1 MAKTAVRTK
10 TKKKRQFDFIWE
22 GVNAKRIKSGGELE
36 AASIT
41 EARALLRK
49 QGIRVKK
56 VKRKP
61 KPLFARGKPVKP
73 ADISFASRQMA
84 TMIGAGIPVA
94 QTLKAIGKGHESAS
108 MEKLMMNLSSDVE
121 SGTALSVALGK
132 HKKYFDRL
140 YTSMVEAGE
149 ESGKLDTLLD
159 RVATYKEKMEIIK
172 SKVKSAMMYPMIVLA
187 IATIVIILL
196 LLFVIPQF
204 ESLFSS
210 FGADLPTLTRLVVN
224 ASGWI
229 QAKWWIF
236 FLFIFAISVVFM
248 FFYRRS
254 HKFRFFLDRVFL
266 KMPVFGMI
274 LKKSAYARFSRTL
287 SIVFGAGVPLVDGMD
302 TVASST
308 GNRVFEK
315 SVLEIKA
322 EVSTGRGL
330 ASAMHSA
337 KMFPNMM
344 VQMVASGEESGE
356 LETMLDKVA
365 DFYEREVDD
374 AVEALASLI
383 EPIMI
388 VVLGV
393 IIGTMV
399 LAMYMPIFKLAS
411 VF

>member
-1 MAKTAVRTK
+1 M
-10 TKKKRQFDFIWE
+10 
-22 GVNAKRIKSGGELE
+22 
-36 AASIT
+36 
-41 EARALLRK
+41 
-49 QGIRVKK
+49 
-56 VKRKP
+56 
-61 KPLFARGKPVKP
+61 
-73 ADISFASRQMA
+73 
-84 TMIGAGIPVA
+84 VA
-94 QTLKAIGKGHESAS
+94 
-108 MEKLMMNLSSDVE
+108 
-121 SGTALSVALGK
+121 
-132 HKKYFDRL
+132 
-140 YTSMVEAGE
+140 AGE

-159 RVATYKEKMEIIK
+159 RVATYKEKMEVIK

-187 IATIVIILL
+187 IAVVVIILL

-204 ESLFSS
+204 ESLFQS
-210 FGADLPTLTRLVVN
+210 FGADLPTLTRLIVD
-224 ASGWI
+224 AS
-229 QAKWWIF
+229 KWMQDKWYIG
-236 FLFIFAISVVFM
+236 LGAIILCVIIFM

-254 HKFRFFLDRVFL
+254 HKFRFFLDKLFL
-266 KMPVFGMI
+266 RMPVFGVI

-287 SIVFGAGVPLVDGMD
+287 SIIFGAGVPLVDGMD

-308 GNRVFEK
+308 GNRVFENA
-315 SVLEIKA
+315 VMEIKN

-330 ASAMHSA
+330 ASSMQTA
-337 KMFPNMM
+337 KLFPNMM
-344 VQMVASGEESGE
+344 IQMVSSGEESGE

-383 EPIMI
+383 EPLMI

>member
-1 MAKTAVRTK
+1 MAKI
-10 TKKKRQFDFIWE
+10 KKKRQFDFVWE
-22 GVNAKRIKSGGELE
+22 GVNAKRIKAGGDLE

-56 VKRKP
+56 IKRKP
-61 KPLFARGKPVKP
+61 KPLFSSAKPVKP

-94 QTLKAIGKGHESAS
+94 QTLKAIGKGHESAN
-108 MEKLMMNLSSDVE
+108 MEKLMLSLSNDVE
-121 SGTALSVALGK
+121 SGTALSVALSK
-132 HKKYFDRL
+132 HKKHFDRL
-140 YTSMVEAGE
+140 YTSMVAAGE

-187 IATIVIILL
+187 ISIVVIILL
-196 LLFVIPQF
+196 LIFVIPQF
-204 ESLFSS
+204 ETLFKD
-210 FGADLPTLTRLVVN
+210 FGADLPALTRNIVD
-224 ASGWI
+224 ASEWL
-229 QAKWWIF
+229 QNKWYIG
-236 FLFIFAISVVFM
+236 LGIIIVIVTVFM

-254 HKFRFFLDRVFL
+254 HKFRFFLDKVFL
-266 KMPVFGMI
+266 KAPVIGVI

-302 TVASST
+302 TVASAT
-308 GNRVFEK
+308 GNRVFEN
-315 SVLEIKA
+315 VVMEIKS

-330 ASAMHSA
+330 ASSMSTS
-337 KMFPNMM
+337 KIFPNMM
-344 VQMVASGEESGE
+344 VQMVSSGEESGE

-365 DFYEREVDD
+365 DFYEREVDE
-374 AVEALASLI
+374 AVDSLASLI

-388 VVLGV
+388 VILGI

-399 LAMYMPIFKLAS
+399 AAMYLPIFKMAS